1 MITLLSWYELK
12 MIPIKFH
19 RLICH
24 IIPKYFQ
31 SISDYIE
38 SFEVEAVNGCIRVVF
53 EDVANNIMASPDKT
67 IFLKIQVVLM
77 QVGFFEDEVNR
88 NNTVRSGI
96 VGKSGD
102 DDTNNWVFA
111 DERNHSKDKPIRNI
125 QDILVAE
132 KILQKMVFAL
142 NFNLVFENASHMVK
156 Q

>member
-1 MITLLSWYELK
+1 
-12 MIPIKFH
+12 
-19 RLICH
+19 
-24 IIPKYFQ
+24 
-31 SISDYIE
+31 
-38 SFEVEAVNGCIRVVF
+38 
-53 EDVANNIMASPDKT
+53 
-67 IFLKIQVVLM
+67 M

-132 KILQKMVFAL
+132 KILQKMVLAL

>member
-1 MITLLSWYELK
+1 MICRLSIIILCCKLHVLQLFDNSALPITSLMITLLSWYELK

-77 QVGFFEDEVNR
+77 QVGFLEDEVNR

-102 DDTNNWVFA
+102 DDTNN
-111 DERNHSKDKPIRNI
+111 
-125 QDILVAE
+125 
-132 KILQKMVFAL
+132 
-142 NFNLVFENASHMVK
+142 
-156 Q
+156 